1 MEHQQQ
7 YLPLV
12 TVLLLLVYLKYTS
25 AFPPHQPFFFFFFN
39 FPEFNVDLF
48 LNQELTAEVVRK
60 AALTGAGHDSL
71 CD

>member
-25 AFPPHQPFFFFFFN
+25 AFPPHQPFFFFLN